1 MPATRTAA
9 LQLPPLLVGVAAGVA
24 LFGGYHESNLP
35 YLLLLLG
42 CAYLAWERFRRED
55 ELAATTGSAAAP
67 QKPKTPALWTASP
80 WTPTPP
86 SPTPSTMPAALTT
99 VSFTVNGAS
108 RVVDAGAAATT
119 DLVSYLRYN
128 ELLTGTKIS
137 CHEGGCGACTVLLL
151 RPGESEAVPV
161 NACLRKLASCDG
173 CAITTVEGLGT
184 MVRPASEDGDTHT
197 HTHTRTRAR
206 ARARARPHAHAHII
220 HTHTRRHTR
229 TRTRTHHRPQPLA
242 PAHAPNAPAD
252 EPPCVLRRRA
262 GEP

>member
-1 MPATRTAA
+1 MTRRIKESNNHAEVV
-9 LQLPPLLVGVAAGVA
+9 PSLLVGALAGASLV
-24 LFGGYHESNLP
+24 GGVSNIP
-35 YLLLLLG
+35 VLLGLLG
-42 CAYLAWERFRRED
+42 CFLLWVRFGRREEGPSLVAPAKAD
-55 ELAATTGSAAAP
+55 QFDDAAP
-67 QKPKTPALWTASP
+67 AKAEYIDDR
-80 WTPTPP
+80 PP
-86 SPTPSTMPAALTT
+86 SPVSTVAPLTS
-99 VSFTVNGAS
+99 VSFTVNGTA
-108 RVVDAGAAATT
+108 RTVDAGIAATT
-119 DLVSYLRYN
+119 GLVEYLRYN
-128 ELLTGTKIS
+128 ELLVGTKIS
-137 CHEGGCGACTVLLL
+137 CHEGGCGACTVLLR
-151 RPGESEAVPV
+151 RPGESEDVPI
-161 NACLRKLASCDG
+161 NSCLRKLASCDG

-184 MVRPASEDGDTHT
+184 MVRPASEDGDT